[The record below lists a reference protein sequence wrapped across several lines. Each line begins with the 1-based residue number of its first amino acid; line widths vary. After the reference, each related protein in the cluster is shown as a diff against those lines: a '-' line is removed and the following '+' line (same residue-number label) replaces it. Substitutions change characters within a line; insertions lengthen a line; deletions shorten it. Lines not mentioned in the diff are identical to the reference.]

1 MKGYFLKMSNKTAT
15 VLHPEYVEKFQCD
28 GIKCHAKCCK
38 KWTIAIDDKSYQKYQ
53 RIKNSAVRNKILSS
67 MTKTPNVKGHIIK
80 LDSQGAC
87 PLICRDSLCYIQ
99 RSLGMD
105 YLSDTCQVYPRTL
118 HLLDNMQLRALSM
131 TCPVA
136 AEMALFSPH
145 GMDMHIS
152 DISAF
157 AGREDNGWKSLLR
170 TRKPA
175 VSGTGGFAESVLLG
189 SIAILQDASFTREAR
204 FILLGM
210 FLDKA
215 EELKGLPDAG
225 VKAAVTAVAYQ
236 SGSFRREAAGMLANF
251 TFFPKE
257 NENFMNEL
265 LSLLAKEQQLGD
277 ISGLLKQSDSYNR
290 DYPLWH
296 GLLEHVYG
304 AALDNYWLQEFIYHA
319 YPFYLE
325 GSFLYNYFIYLL
337 SYKVWEIM
345 LYNFRR
351 GTGEVLEK
359 DEFIMLVNS
368 YSSTVDHKAGF
379 LKVVGQKA
387 SECEQE
393 PVKAMQMLLRLK

>member
-67 MTKTPNVKGHIIK
+67 MTKTPNIKGHIIK

-277 ISGLLKQSDSYNR
+277 ISGLLKQSDTTTGIIPCGTAFWSMSTGR
-290 DYPLWH
+290 RWTITGCRSL
-296 GLLEHVYG
+296 
-304 AALDNYWLQEFIYHA
+304 FITHI
-319 YPFYLE
+319 L
-325 GSFLYNYFIYLL
+325 FIWKEAFCIIILFICSATRSGKSCCIISAGGREKFWKRMSL
-337 SYKVWEIM
+337 SCW
-345 LYNFRR
+345 
-351 GTGEVLEK
+351 
-359 DEFIMLVNS
+359 
-368 YSSTVDHKAGF
+368 
-379 LKVVGQKA
+379 
-387 SECEQE
+387 
-393 PVKAMQMLLRLK
+393 